1 MQGREVGCWVNSLWT
16 SSIDCA
22 ESGWRLSLPT
32 SVSIELAERAAD
44 WDRSANNFCIERLHW
59 VALLRASA

>member
-32 SVSIELAERAAD
+32 SVSIELAERGG
-44 WDRSANNFCIERLHW
+44 RLGSVSQQQLHRGLHGRLH
-59 VALLRASA
+59 